1 MGVREYLEVGNDPGE
16 AFRDSTSNT
25 QFAAM
30 GNGRPFLQEG
40 PGQSLETK
48 KKKKRRMDYVQMKIW
63 LLSSTILCSKQ
74 DSFLSILFRAM
85 SSSF

>member
-1 MGVREYLEVGNDPGE
+1 MGVPEYLEVGNDPGE
-16 AFRDSTSNT
+16 DFRDSTSNT

-30 GNGRPFLQEG
+30 GNRRPFLQEG
-40 PGQSLETK
+40 PGQSLETQK
-48 KKKKRRMDYVQMKIW
+48 QRMDYVQKKIW

-74 DSFLSILFRAM
+74 DSFLSVLFRAM